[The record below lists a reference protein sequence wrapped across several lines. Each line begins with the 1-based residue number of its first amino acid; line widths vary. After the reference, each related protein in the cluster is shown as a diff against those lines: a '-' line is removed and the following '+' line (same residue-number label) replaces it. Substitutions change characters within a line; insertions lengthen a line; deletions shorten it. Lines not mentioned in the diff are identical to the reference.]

1 MEVSKGNRIHIGI
14 FGKVNS
20 GKSSLINLLA
30 AREVSIVS
38 DREGTTTDSVYKSM
52 EFLGLGP
59 VTIMDTPGVCDKS
72 FLGKL
77 REQRLERDIEK
88 ADIAIILF
96 SDSDIGREL
105 ELIKKLKKSKILL
118 VINKVDII
126 SAQEKEN
133 IYKNLKDLPFKIIEI
148 STKEK
153 NGIEELKKELV
164 KLKPEEA
171 PLIFDGL
178 VKKGDRVLLIM
189 PQDIA
194 APKKRLIL
202 PQVESIRELLDR
214 EALLYIAKVE
224 NMEDMLS
231 SLKEAPDLIVTDSQ
245 VFQDVYKL
253 KPEKSKL
260 TSFSVLFAKMK
271 GDIDTYIKGTEV
283 FSKIDENSKILI
295 AECCTHAPLS
305 EDIGR
310 VKIPNM
316 LKKKYGENLQVDF
329 QSGASLP
336 KDIEKYDLIIQC
348 GGCMLTRN
356 NILNRIE
363 KAKVLNVPITNYG
376 LTIAY
381 FKKILDKITI

>member
-96 SDSDIGREL
+96 SDSDIAREL

-118 VINKVDII
+118 VINKVDIL

-224 NMEDMLS
+224 NMEAMLS

>member
-118 VINKVDII
+118 VINKVDIL

-253 KPEKSKL
+253 KLEKSKL

-348 GGCMLTRN
+348 GGCMMTRN

-381 FKKILDKITI
+381 FKKTLDKITI

>member
-118 VINKVDII
+118 VINKVDIL

-310 VKIPNM
+310 VKIPNI

>member
-38 DREGTTTDSVYKSM
+38 DKEGTTTDSVYKSM

-118 VINKVDII
+118 VINKVDIL

-271 GDIDTYIKGTEV
+271 GDIDAYIKGTEV

>member
-118 VINKVDII
+118 VINKVDIL
-126 SAQEKEN
+126 SDQEKEN

-224 NMEDMLS
+224 NMEAMLS

>member
-118 VINKVDII
+118 VINKVDIL

-189 PQDIA
+189 PQDIS

-271 GDIDTYIKGTEV
+271 GDIDAYIKGTEV

>member
-96 SDSDIGREL
+96 SDSDIAREL

-118 VINKVDII
+118 VINKVDIL

-271 GDIDTYIKGTEV
+271 GDIDAYIKGTEV

>member
-20 GKSSLINLLA
+20 GKSSLINLLT

-38 DREGTTTDSVYKSM
+38 DKEGTTTDSVYKSM
-52 EFLGLGP
+52 ELLGLGP

-88 ADIAIILF
+88 ADISIILF

-118 VINKVDII
+118 VINKVDIL

>member
-1 MEVSKGNRIHIGI
+1 M
-14 FGKVNS
+14 
-20 GKSSLINLLA
+20 
-30 AREVSIVS
+30 
-38 DREGTTTDSVYKSM
+38 
-52 EFLGLGP
+52 
-59 VTIMDTPGVCDKS
+59 
-72 FLGKL
+72 
-77 REQRLERDIEK
+77 
-88 ADIAIILF
+88 
-96 SDSDIGREL
+96 
-105 ELIKKLKKSKILL
+105 
-118 VINKVDII
+118 
-126 SAQEKEN
+126 
-133 IYKNLKDLPFKIIEI
+133 PFKIIEI

>member
-38 DREGTTTDSVYKSM
+38 DKEGTTTDSVYKSM

-118 VINKVDII
+118 VINKVDIL

-214 EALLYIAKVE
+214 EAFLYIAKVE

-271 GDIDTYIKGTEV
+271 GDIDAYIKGTEV

>member
-96 SDSDIGREL
+96 SDSDIGKEL

-118 VINKVDII
+118 VINKVDIL

-271 GDIDTYIKGTEV
+271 GDIDAYIKGTEV

-376 LTIAY
+376 ITIAY

>member
-118 VINKVDII
+118 VINKVDIL

-133 IYKNLKDLPFKIIEI
+133 IYKNLKELPFKIIEI

-214 EALLYIAKVE
+214 EALLYSAKVE

-316 LKKKYGENLQVDF
+316 LKRKYGENLQVDF

>member
-118 VINKVDII
+118 VINKVDIL

-224 NMEDMLS
+224 NMEDMLL

-271 GDIDTYIKGTEV
+271 GDIDAYIKGTEV

>member
-30 AREVSIVS
+30 VREVSIVS

-96 SDSDIGREL
+96 SDSDIAREL

-118 VINKVDII
+118 VINKVDIL

-356 NILNRIE
+356 NILNRID

>member
-20 GKSSLINLLA
+20 GKSSLTNLLA
-30 AREVSIVS
+30 DREVSIVS

-118 VINKVDII
+118 VINKVDIL

-194 APKKRLIL
+194 APNKRLIL

-224 NMEDMLS
+224 NMEAMLS

>member
-118 VINKVDII
+118 VINKVDIL

-271 GDIDTYIKGTEV
+271 GDIDAYIKGTEV

>member
-52 EFLGLGP
+52 EFLGLGS

-118 VINKVDII
+118 VINKVDIL

-133 IYKNLKDLPFKIIEI
+133 IYKNLKDLPFKIIET

-271 GDIDTYIKGTEV
+271 GDIDAYIKGTEV

>member
-52 EFLGLGP
+52 ELLGLGP

-118 VINKVDII
+118 VINKVDIL

>member
-1 MEVSKGNRIHIGI
+1 MEVSKGNRIHVGI

-59 VTIMDTPGVCDKS
+59 VTIMDTPGICDKS

-118 VINKVDII
+118 VINKVDIL

>member
-1 MEVSKGNRIHIGI
+1 MEVSKGNRIHVGI

-59 VTIMDTPGVCDKS
+59 VTIMDTPGICDKS

-118 VINKVDII
+118 VINKVDIL

-271 GDIDTYIKGTEV
+271 GDIDAYIKGTEV

>member
-118 VINKVDII
+118 VINKVDIL

-316 LKKKYGENLQVDF
+316 LKRKYGENLQVDF

>member
-20 GKSSLINLLA
+20 GKSSLINLLT

-52 EFLGLGP
+52 EFLRLGP

-118 VINKVDII
+118 VINKVDIL

>member
-118 VINKVDII
+118 VINKVDIL

-214 EALLYIAKVE
+214 EALLYIAKVG

-271 GDIDTYIKGTEV
+271 GDIDAYIKGTEV

>member
-118 VINKVDII
+118 VINKVDIL
-126 SAQEKEN
+126 SVQEKEN

-224 NMEDMLS
+224 NMEDMLL

-271 GDIDTYIKGTEV
+271 GDIDAYIKGTEV

-310 VKIPNM
+310 VKIPSM

>member
-96 SDSDIGREL
+96 SDSDIAREL

-118 VINKVDII
+118 VINKVDIL

-245 VFQDVYKL
+245 VLQDVYKL

-271 GDIDTYIKGTEV
+271 GDIDAYIKGTEV

>member
-1 MEVSKGNRIHIGI
+1 MEVSKGNRIHVGI

-52 EFLGLGP
+52 ELLGLGP

-88 ADIAIILF
+88 ADISIILF

-118 VINKVDII
+118 VINKVDIL

-224 NMEDMLS
+224 NMEDMIS

-271 GDIDTYIKGTEV
+271 GDIDAYIKGTEV

>member
-118 VINKVDII
+118 VINKVDIL

-153 NGIEELKKELV
+153 NGIEELIKELV

>member
-118 VINKVDII
+118 VINKVDIL

-336 KDIEKYDLIIQC
+336 KNIEKYDLIIQC

>member
-30 AREVSIVS
+30 DREVSIVS

-118 VINKVDII
+118 VINKVDIL

-316 LKKKYGENLQVDF
+316 LKRKYGENLQVDF

>member
-118 VINKVDII
+118 VINKVDIL

-164 KLKPEEA
+164 KLRPEEA

>member
-1 MEVSKGNRIHIGI
+1 
-14 FGKVNS
+14 
-20 GKSSLINLLA
+20 
-30 AREVSIVS
+30 
-38 DREGTTTDSVYKSM
+38 
-52 EFLGLGP
+52 
-59 VTIMDTPGVCDKS
+59 
-72 FLGKL
+72 
-77 REQRLERDIEK
+77 
-88 ADIAIILF
+88 
-96 SDSDIGREL
+96 
-105 ELIKKLKKSKILL
+105 
-118 VINKVDII
+118 
-126 SAQEKEN
+126 
-133 IYKNLKDLPFKIIEI
+133 
-148 STKEK
+148 
-153 NGIEELKKELV
+153 
-164 KLKPEEA
+164 
-171 PLIFDGL
+171 
-178 VKKGDRVLLIM
+178 
-189 PQDIA
+189 
-194 APKKRLIL
+194 
-202 PQVESIRELLDR
+202 
-214 EALLYIAKVE
+214 
-224 NMEDMLS
+224 MEDMLS

>member
-88 ADIAIILF
+88 ADISIILF
-96 SDSDIGREL
+96 SDSDIGGEL
-105 ELIKKLKKSKILL
+105 ELIKKLKKSKVLL
-118 VINKVDII
+118 VINKVDIL
-126 SAQEKEN
+126 SDQEKEN
-133 IYKNLKDLPFKIIEI
+133 IYKKLKDLPFKIIEI

-224 NMEDMLS
+224 NMEAMLS

>member
-1 MEVSKGNRIHIGI
+1 
-14 FGKVNS
+14 
-20 GKSSLINLLA
+20 
-30 AREVSIVS
+30 
-38 DREGTTTDSVYKSM
+38 
-52 EFLGLGP
+52 
-59 VTIMDTPGVCDKS
+59 
-72 FLGKL
+72 
-77 REQRLERDIEK
+77 
-88 ADIAIILF
+88 
-96 SDSDIGREL
+96 
-105 ELIKKLKKSKILL
+105 
-118 VINKVDII
+118 
-126 SAQEKEN
+126 
-133 IYKNLKDLPFKIIEI
+133 
-148 STKEK
+148 
-153 NGIEELKKELV
+153 
-164 KLKPEEA
+164 
-171 PLIFDGL
+171 
-178 VKKGDRVLLIM
+178 M

>member
-20 GKSSLINLLA
+20 GKSSLTNLLA

-118 VINKVDII
+118 VINKVDIL

-295 AECCTHAPLS
+295 SECCTHAPLS

>member
-20 GKSSLINLLA
+20 GKSSLINLLT

-118 VINKVDII
+118 VINKVDIL

-148 STKEK
+148 STKEN

-271 GDIDTYIKGTEV
+271 GDIDAYIKGTEV

>member
-118 VINKVDII
+118 VINKVDIL

-224 NMEDMLS
+224 NMEYMLS

-271 GDIDTYIKGTEV
+271 GDIDAYIKGTEV